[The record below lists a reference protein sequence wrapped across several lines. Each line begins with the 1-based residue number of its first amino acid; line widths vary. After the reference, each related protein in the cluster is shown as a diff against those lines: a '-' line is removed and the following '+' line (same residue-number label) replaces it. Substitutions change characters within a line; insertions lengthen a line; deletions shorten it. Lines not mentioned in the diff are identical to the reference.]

1 MEKSNKKPIEEI
13 AESLKEINEIITA
26 DIRTIKNDIS
36 YIKSKIKEKVI
47 QEKIEEQRLKEECII
62 ENKSW
67 WWG

>member
-47 QEKIEEQRLKEECII
+47 QEKIEEQKLKEECVIQ
-62 ENKSW
+62 NKSW
-67 WWG
+67 WWN

>member
-13 AESLKEINEIITA
+13 AESLKDLTA
-26 DIRTIKNDIS
+26 DISTLKHDIS
-36 YIKSKIKEKVI
+36 YIKAKIKEKVI
-47 QEKIEEQRLKEECII
+47 QEKIEEQKLKEECVI

>member
-13 AESLKEINEIITA
+13 AESLKVLTA
-26 DIRTIKNDIS
+26 DISTLKHDIS

-47 QEKIEEQRLKEECII
+47 QEKIEEQKLKEECVI
-62 ENKSW
+62 ENRSW